1 MDDNWYALQQ
11 HMHDRITEARAA
23 ARARS
28 LVAALAPPHRGW
40 YVLGI
45 GLIRLGSWV
54 LGRATEPP
62 MELTRTLATLRA
74 ALKSC

>member
-28 LVAALAPPHRGW
+28 LVAALPRPTAAG
-40 YVLGI
+40 
-45 GLIRLGSWV
+45 
-54 LGRATEPP
+54 
-62 MELTRTLATLRA
+62 TRSASA
-74 ALKSC
+74 

>member
-11 HMHDRITEARAA
+11 QMHDRITEARAA

-28 LVAALAPPHRGW
+28 LVAALAPAHRGW
-40 YVLGI
+40 YTLGV

-54 LGRATEPP
+54 LTRATEPP
-62 MELTRTLATLRA
+62 QELARPLATLRA
-74 ALKSC
+74 ALKSS